1 MSQLSFE
8 DIAQSEKAIKK
19 DKVAAAPISAKKKKV
34 SLKEPV
40 SDKPVPEKKSETKN
54 FSVSSLNA
62 YIKSILE
69 GDLPGLYVKGE
80 ISNFVAHSSG
90 HYYFSLKDSK
100 SQIRVVMFRGYNSKL
115 KFKPKNGME
124 VLVRAKLSVY
134 EPRGTYQLFCE
145 HMEPQGVGALQLAFE
160 QLKNKLKG
168 EGLFLEEN
176 KQTLPSCPQHVVLI
190 TSPTGAALQDMLN
203 ILRRRAR
210 NITVTIIP
218 ALVQGDKAP
227 ASLLKAF
234 EQVKLLNNVD
244 VIIMG
249 RGGGSLED
257 LWAFNDEAL
266 ARAVFKSKI
275 PVISSVGHEIDFSI
289 LDFVSDLR
297 APTPS
302 AAAELVVKN
311 SLELLEKINFLKLQL
326 VKNMQFI
333 LYSKKENLSSL
344 EVKLVSPQV
353 FLEQAS
359 IRCDELLYRLNGL
372 MKNLLEN
379 KKQQI
384 NYLNSILDSLSPLKV
399 VSRGYSLLTD
409 KKGELIKKV
418 GQIKKGNLL
427 SAQLSDGRL
436 QVEVKEIL
444 KTKKQYRRKYEF

>member
-8 DIAQSEKAIKK
+8 DAQSAE
-19 DKVAAAPISAKKKKV
+19 DTEN
-34 SLKEPV
+34 LK
-40 SDKPVPEKKSETKN
+40 SDKDTKN
-54 FSVSSLNA
+54 AQSGKDAENQTNSAQKPTAFSVSSLNA
-62 YIKSILE
+62 YIRSLLE
-69 GDLPGLYVKGE
+69 GDLPNLYIKGE

-115 KFKPKNGME
+115 KFKPKDGME
-124 VLVRAKLSVY
+124 VLVKAKLSVY

-145 HMEPQGVGALQLAFE
+145 HMEPQGLGALQLAFE
-160 QLKNKLKG
+160 QLKNQLRS
-168 EGLFLEEN
+168 EGLFLQEN
-176 KQTLPSCPQHVVLI
+176 KKPLPPYPQHVVLI

-203 ILRRRAR
+203 VLQRRAR
-210 NITVTIIP
+210 NIKVTLIP
-218 ALVQGDKAP
+218 ALVQGEKAP

-234 EQVKLLNNVD
+234 KQITFLKNVD

-266 ARAVFKSKI
+266 ARAVFASSI
-275 PVISSVGHEIDFSI
+275 PVISAVGHEIDFSI

-326 VKNMQFI
+326 IKSFQST
-333 LYSKKENLSSL
+333 LQRKKEKLLQL
-344 EVKLVSPQV
+344 EAKVINPQTA
-353 FLEQAS
+353 LQQAS
-359 IRCDELLYRLNGL
+359 LRCDELRHRLDL
-372 MKNLLEN
+372 LIKNTLQ
-379 KKQQI
+379 KQKQKI
-384 NYLNSILDSLSPLKV
+384 NTFNAVLDSLSPLKV

-409 KKGELIKKV
+409 EQGSLVKKTSQVKKGD
-418 GQIKKGNLL
+418 LL
-427 SAQLSDGRL
+427 LAQLSDAHL
-436 QVEVKEIL
+436 QVEVKKII
-444 KTKKQYRRKYEF
+444 KTNEKKQVNKTSK